1 HRGWFWVRRVGGGDA
16 REGGR
21 PLVAAHQDS
30 DSLMVFRIEGATG
43 KLTPVGV
50 CGSFLGRE
58 GAAVRGRGGPAP
70 GCGWC

>member
-1 HRGWFWVRRVGGGDA
+1 MRRVGAGDA

-43 KLTPVGV
+43 TLTPVGRPV
-50 CGSFLGRE
+50 
-58 GAAVRGRGGPAP
+58 PAP
-70 GCGWC
+70 VPVCV